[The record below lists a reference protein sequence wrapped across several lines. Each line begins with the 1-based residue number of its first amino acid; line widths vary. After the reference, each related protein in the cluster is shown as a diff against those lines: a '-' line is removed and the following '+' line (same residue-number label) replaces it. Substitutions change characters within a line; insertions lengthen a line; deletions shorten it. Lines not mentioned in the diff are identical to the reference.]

1 MYITIL
7 IVALMCLSFSLSVYL
22 YFFIVCFCLFLDRKN
37 CEGLMEKP
45 LDLGYNAAS
54 FMWDPRLGARVSGGE
69 GREGG
74 GEGGKEGEREGE
86 SKKED

>member
-1 MYITIL
+1 
-7 IVALMCLSFSLSVYL
+7 
-22 YFFIVCFCLFLDRKN
+22 
-37 CEGLMEKP
+37 MEKP

-69 GREGG
+69 GGREGVREGG
-74 GEGGKEGEREGE
+74 RGREERE

>member
-1 MYITIL
+1 MLVFLCVLVLFT
-7 IVALMCLSFSLSVYL
+7 
-22 YFFIVCFCLFLDRKN
+22 VCFCLFLDRKN

-69 GREGG
+69 GRGGREG
-74 GEGGKEGEREGE
+74 GEREGGE
-86 SKKED
+86 RARRKTEKAFKTPPSPLR

>member
-1 MYITIL
+1 M
-7 IVALMCLSFSLSVYL
+7 
-22 YFFIVCFCLFLDRKN
+22 
-37 CEGLMEKP
+37 MEKP

-74 GEGGKEGEREGE
+74 SEGRREREGGEREQEGRLRRLLKLLLFLRLYYA
-86 SKKED
+86 STV

>member
-1 MYITIL
+1 M
-7 IVALMCLSFSLSVYL
+7 YL
-22 YFFIVCFCLFLDRKN
+22 YFFTVCFCLFLDRKN

-69 GREGG
+69 G
-74 GEGGKEGEREGE
+74 EREEREQEGRQE
-86 SKKED
+86 TF